1 MTLPVQ
7 SPNSYLDFA
16 GLGRLRG
23 QARADSDGAAR
34 ATAQQFEAM
43 FIQMMM
49 KSMREASPKS
59 EFLQSQSMD
68 SYQELYDKELSM
80 TLAKRG
86 TLGIADMLTKQMTR
100 SQAAPLEPEKMSKPI
115 GMVQSSVQS
124 LLPGLPLHPPVPTL
138 PLHKAAPT
146 FVLPKPPEPGLPLSR
161 VPQIGPAQDQA
172 PAE

>member
-1 MTLPVQ
+1 MTLPIQ

-23 QARADSDGAAR
+23 QARADSDSAAR
-34 ATAQQFEAM
+34 TTAQQFEAM

-49 KSMREASPKS
+49 KSMREAAPKGD
-59 EFLQSQSMD
+59 FLQSQSMD
-68 SYQELYDKELSM
+68 SYQELYDKELSV

-100 SQAAPLEPEKMSKPI
+100 SQAAPVEAEKMSKPM
-115 GMVQSSVQS
+115 GMAQSN
-124 LLPGLPLHPPVPTL
+124 LPGLPLHAPVPTL
-138 PLHKAAPT
+138 PLHKAAPG
-146 FVLPKPPEPGLPLSR
+146 FALPKSPEPGLPLSR
-161 VPQIGPAQDQA
+161 VAQTAPAEDQA

>member
-1 MTLPVQ
+1 MSLPIQ

-23 QARADSDGAAR
+23 QAHADGESAVH

-43 FIQMMM
+43 FYQMMM
-49 KSMREASPKS
+49 KSMRDATPKS
-59 EFLQSQSMD
+59 EFLQSDSMD
-68 SYQELYDKELSM
+68 TYQELYDKELS
-80 TLAKRG
+80 TLLAKRG

-100 SQAAPLEPEKMSKPI
+100 AQAAPLEPEKMSKPM
-115 GMVQSSVQS
+115 GMAQSSV
-124 LLPGLPLHPPVPTL
+124 PGLQLHPPVPTL
-138 PLHKAAPT
+138 PLHKAAPA

-161 VPQIGPAQDQA
+161 MPQTGPAEDQA

>member
-1 MTLPVQ
+1 MTLPIQ

-23 QARADSDGAAR
+23 QARNDSDSAAR
-34 ATAQQFEAM
+34 TTAQQFEGM

-49 KSMREASPKS
+49 KSMREAEPKS
-59 EFLQSQSMD
+59 DLLQSGSMD

-80 TLAKRG
+80 VLAKRG

-100 SQAAPLEPEKMSKPI
+100 AQAAPLEPEKMSKPM
-115 GMVQSSVQS
+115 GMAQSSV
-124 LLPGLPLHPPVPTL
+124 PGLPLHPPVPTL
-138 PLHKAAPT
+138 PLHKAAPA

-161 VPQIGPAQDQA
+161 MPQTGPAEDQA